1 MRNAVNLITA
11 LSCMVISAGF
21 FSRHNLFVGGVV
33 AGVGVLYVWKAVAQD
48 IPCRVSYKTVAP
60 AGRSDTV
67 DSIAQAITLFTA
79 PDIDIK
85 PGSRVTVTQR
95 GRMMRFSCSGV
106 PAVYESHQE
115 VPLTRWEEHP

>member
-1 MRNAVNLITA
+1 MLPKIPLVRRAIERLYDGRATVEEARKEKNAKNITA
-11 LSCMVISAGF
+11 L
-21 FSRHNLFVGGVV
+21 
-33 AGVGVLYVWKAVAQD
+33 VWSAVARD
-48 IPCRVSYKTVAP
+48 VPCRVSYKTLAP

-95 GRMMRFSCSGV
+95 GRTMRFSCSGI
-106 PAVYESHQE
+106 PSVYDSHQE
-115 VPLTRWEEHP
+115 IPLVRWEEHP

>member
-1 MRNAVNLITA
+1 MLPKISLVKRAVEHLYDSRMTVEEARKEKNAKNITE
-11 LSCMVISAGF
+11 LVWSA
-21 FSRHNLFVGGVV
+21 
-33 AGVGVLYVWKAVAQD
+33 AAQD
-48 IPCRVSYKTVAP
+48 VLCRVSYKNITP

-67 DSIAQAITLFTA
+67 DSTAQTITLFTA

-95 GRMMRFSCSGV
+95 GRTMRFSCAGI

-115 VPLTRWEEHP
+115 IPLTRWEEHP

>member
-1 MRNAVNLITA
+1 MLPKISLVKRAVEHLYDGRMTVEEARKEKNAKNITTLVWSA
-11 LSCMVISAGF
+11 VIED
-21 FSRHNLFVGGVV
+21 V
-33 AGVGVLYVWKAVAQD
+33 
-48 IPCRVSYKTVAP
+48 PCRVSYKTVTP

-95 GRMMRFSCSGV
+95 GRTMRFSCAGI

-115 VPLTRWEEHP
+115 IPLTRWEEHP

>member
-1 MRNAVNLITA
+1 MLPKISLVKRAVEHLYDGRMTVEEARKEKNAKNITA
-11 LSCMVISAGF
+11 LVWSAVIEDA
-21 FSRHNLFVGGVV
+21 
-33 AGVGVLYVWKAVAQD
+33 
-48 IPCRVSYKTVAP
+48 PCRVSYKTVAP

-85 PGSRVTVTQR
+85 PGSRIVVTQR
-95 GRMMRFSCSGV
+95 GRSMRFSCAGI

>member
-1 MRNAVNLITA
+1 MLPKIPLVRRSVERLYDGWATVEEARKEKNPKNITA
-11 LSCMVISAGF
+11 L
-21 FSRHNLFVGGVV
+21 
-33 AGVGVLYVWKAVAQD
+33 VWSAVAQD
-48 IPCRVSYKTVAP
+48 VPCRVSYKTVAP

-79 PDIDIK
+79 PEIDIK

-95 GRMMRFSCSGV
+95 GRTMRFACSGI

>member
-1 MRNAVNLITA
+1 MLPKIPLVRRAVERLYDGRATVEEARKEKNPKNITA
-11 LSCMVISAGF
+11 L
-21 FSRHNLFVGGVV
+21 
-33 AGVGVLYVWKAVAQD
+33 VWSAVARD
-48 IPCRVSYKTVAP
+48 VPCRVSYKTLAP
-60 AGRSDTV
+60 AGQSDTA

-85 PGSRVTVTQR
+85 PGSRVIVVQR
-95 GRMMRFSCSGV
+95 GYTMRFSCAGI

>member
-1 MRNAVNLITA
+1 MLPKIPLVRRAVERLYDGRATVEEARKEKNAKNITA
-11 LSCMVISAGF
+11 L
-21 FSRHNLFVGGVV
+21 
-33 AGVGVLYVWKAVAQD
+33 VWSAVAQD
-48 IPCRVSYKTVAP
+48 VPCRVSYKTLAP

-95 GRMMRFSCSGV
+95 GRAMRFSCSGV
-106 PAVYESHQE
+106 PAVYDSHQE
-115 VPLTRWEEHP
+115 IPLVRWEEHP

>member
-1 MRNAVNLITA
+1 MLPKIPLVRRAVERLYDGRATVEEARKEKNAKNITA
-11 LSCMVISAGF
+11 L
-21 FSRHNLFVGGVV
+21 
-33 AGVGVLYVWKAVAQD
+33 VWSAVARNV
-48 IPCRVSYKTVAP
+48 PCRVSYKTLAP

-95 GRMMRFSCSGV
+95 GRTMRFSCSGI
-106 PAVYESHQE
+106 PAVYDSHQE
-115 VPLTRWEEHP
+115 IPLVRWEEHP

>member
-1 MRNAVNLITA
+1 MLPKIPLVRRAVERLYDGRMTVEEARKEKNAKNITA
-11 LSCMVISAGF
+11 LVWSAVIED
-21 FSRHNLFVGGVV
+21 V
-33 AGVGVLYVWKAVAQD
+33 
-48 IPCRVSYKTVAP
+48 PCRVSYKTVAP

-67 DSIAQAITLFTA
+67 DSIAQTITLFTA

-85 PGSRVTVTQR
+85 PGSRMIVVQR
-95 GRMMRFSCSGV
+95 GHTMRFSCAGV

>member
-1 MRNAVNLITA
+1 MLPKIPLVRRAVEHLYDGRATVEEARKEKNAKNITA
-11 LSCMVISAGF
+11 L
-21 FSRHNLFVGGVV
+21 
-33 AGVGVLYVWKAVAQD
+33 VWSAVARNV
-48 IPCRVSYKTVAP
+48 PCRVSYKNLAP

-95 GRMMRFSCSGV
+95 GRTMRFSCSGI
-106 PAVYESHQE
+106 PAVYDSHQE
-115 VPLTRWEEHP
+115 IPLVRAEEHP